1 MRIARRF
8 ALAGLAIFAAGC
20 MQVEYGIVL
29 EEDLS
34 GTADMDLTVD
44 LDRIAQTSAAV
55 KAAFEGTGAPT
66 EEQIEEA
73 RREMLAEID
82 TDGDFDADELR
93 AEIEP
98 DLPEGMTLVSVEEE
112 RDGLKQRVRLDF
124 AFDHVDRLKEFK
136 ARNEGFGGPGSDH
149 DGSRPFEG
157 LEIIENGDE
166 IVIRNEPIDPL
177 DEIEGNAFVSA
188 QMIENMLQDVSVT
201 FRLESPFEVLDHNAT
216 RREGRTLV
224 WVFDLDRLRQEE
236 PGGIYARLRR

>member
-1 MRIARRF
+1 MKIATRCI
-8 ALAGLAIFAAGC
+8 LVGLAVFAAGC

-73 RREMLAEID
+73 RKEMLAEID
-82 TDGDFDADELR
+82 TDGDLDTDELR
-93 AEIEP
+93 SEIEP
-98 DLPEGMTLVSVEEE
+98 DLPEGMTLVSVEQE
-112 RDGLKQRVRLDF
+112 RDGLKRRVRLNF
-124 AFDHVDRLKEFK
+124 AFDHVDRLKEFSTH
-136 ARNEGFGGPGSDH
+136 NEGYGGPGSDH
-149 DGSRPFEG
+149 DRLRPFEG
-157 LEIIENGDE
+157 LEITEKGDE
-166 IVIRNEPIDPL
+166 IEIRNEPIDPL
-177 DEIEGNAFVSA
+177 DEIEGNAFVSGK
-188 QMIENMLQDVSVT
+188 MIENMLQDVSVT
-201 FRLESPFEVLDHNAT
+201 FRLESPFVVLDHNAT

-224 WVFDLDRLRQEE
+224 WVFDLERLRREQ